1 MNPILV
7 ILIALGIGFMCGLRA
22 FAPLALVSWLAN
34 WGWMPLAGSHLAF
47 LGTTTGAVI
56 VSLIALVELVGDK
69 LPNTPRR
76 TESGPLAARM
86 LTGTMC
92 AVAVFAAA
100 GQSLVLGIICGVIGS
115 IAGAFAGYHAR
126 RALVSGLRIPD
137 FIIAI
142 VEDIVA
148 IGGSLLL
155 FARFFFKSL

>member
-1 MNPILV
+1 MNPTLV
-7 ILIALGIGFMCGLRA
+7 LLVALGIGFMCGLRA

-56 VSLIALVELVGDK
+56 VSIIAVVELIGDK
-69 LPNTPRR
+69 LPKTPKR
-76 TESGPLAARM
+76 TESGPVAARM

-115 IAGAFAGYHAR
+115 MAGAFAGYHAR

-137 FIIAI
+137 LIIAV
-142 VEDIVA
+142 VEDVVA